1 MKRLAFFLVLI
12 LCCFCRA
19 RELNRNNHVL
29 IQAAES
35 WDDKARIPNPRT
47 QSEGGG
53 QELEP
58 QNDVWAEL
66 IDLRG
71 MVVEQRMMLRLLTDR
86 VTAAEKQKE
95 NSGTMSWIKAID
107 AACGSPV
114 VTVMEATFTNWA
126 HVVRI

>member
-47 QSEGGG
+47 QSER
-53 QELEP
+53 ELEP
-58 QNDVWAEL
+58 QNDVWADLIEL
-66 IDLRG
+66 RD
-71 MVVEQRMMLRLLTDR
+71 MVVEQRVMLRLLTDR
-86 VTAAEKQKE
+86 VTAAEKLAEDLQKE
-95 NSGTMSWIKAID
+95 NSGTM
-107 AACGSPV
+107 
-114 VTVMEATFTNWA
+114 T
-126 HVVRI
+126 